1 MSTETATPQATARP
15 DADLLHLVTAYAAK
29 FPREA
34 AAGLDELE
42 AEQVVAALR
51 PMDPDHLVS
60 SWRHISSGQAAA
72 VAPMLDDEAVKLL
85 VTRID
90 RGDAARLLTH
100 FEPERRESIL
110 ADIGGSVR
118 SEIDDIL
125 AYPFGTAGHI
135 MQTSVIVLR
144 HSASVEAAIRLLRQ
158 TPDYQPVSILVTDD
172 EGRLTGRVQCKT
184 LLLADPAQQLDELTV
199 GVPAALSPMDP
210 QTTIAET
217 FAKLHIGELPVVGP
231 DGRPIGLVGNQAM
244 IEAVRADATSAAQTM
259 VGGSRDENALSTSL
273 FAVRKRQ
280 PWLQINLLTA
290 FLAASV
296 VGVFEDTIAQVT
308 ALAILLPVVA
318 GQSGNAGAQALAV
331 TMRGLALREIRVADW
346 VKVTRKEVQAGLLN
360 GVGIALTCGIGVLIW
375 SGNPGLMLVIV
386 VSMIISMVAAGTSGA
401 LVPIVLAKLKQDPA
415 VASSII
421 LTTVTDIVGFFSFL
435 GIATLMFS
443 MLV

>member
-1 MSTETATPQATARP
+1 MNATIARTAAP
-15 DADLLHLVTAYAAK
+15 DSDLLHLVGAYARS

-34 AAGLDELE
+34 AAGLDELDAEHVAE
-42 AEQVVAALR
+42 ALGTLPPESLVA
-51 PMDPDHLVS
+51 
-60 SWRHISSGQAAA
+60 SWRHISSGQASA
-72 VAPMLDDEAVKLL
+72 VAPLLDDGTVVLL
-85 VTRID
+85 VQHID
-90 RGDAARLLTH
+90 RGDAARLLAS
-100 FEPERRESIL
+100 FEKSRQEGILGGLSEGVRREIDEIL
-110 ADIGGSVR
+110 S
-118 SEIDDIL
+118 
-125 AYPFGTAGHI
+125 YPPGTAGNL
-135 MQTSVIVLR
+135 MQTGVIILR
-144 HSASVEAAIRLLRQ
+144 GSASVDSAIRLLRQ
-158 TPDYQPVSILVTDD
+158 TPDYAPVSILVTDD
-172 EGRLTGRVQCKT
+172 AGVLAGRVQCKA
-184 LLLADPAQQLDELTV
+184 LLLADPTQELSELAV

-217 FAKLHIGELPVVGP
+217 FEKLHIGELPVIGP

-244 IEAVRADATSAAQTM
+244 IEAVRADATATAQMM
-259 VGGSRDENALSTSL
+259 VGGGRDENALSTSL

-296 VGVFEDTIAQVT
+296 VGVFENTIAQVT

-346 VKVTRKEVQAGLLN
+346 VRVTRKEVQAGLMN
-360 GVGIALTCGIGVLIW
+360 GIGIAITCGVGVLIW
-375 SGNPGLMLVIV
+375 SGSPGLMLVIV
-386 VSMIISMVAAGTSGA
+386 ISMIISMVAAGTSGA
-401 LVPIVLAKLKQDPA
+401 LVPIILAKLKQDPA

-435 GIATLMFS
+435 GIATALFS

>member
-1 MSTETATPQATARP
+1 MNATVAENAAP
-15 DADLLHLVTAYAAK
+15 DSDLLYLVGAYARN

-42 AEQVVAALR
+42 AEQVAAALR
-51 PMDPDHLVS
+51 TLPQESLVA
-60 SWRHISSGQAAA
+60 SWRHISSGQATA
-72 VAPMLDDEAVKLL
+72 VAPLLDDGTLAML
-85 VTRID
+85 VQRID
-90 RGDAARLLTH
+90 RGDAARLLAPFGKERQETILGGLG
-100 FEPERRESIL
+100 EGIRREIDEIL
-110 ADIGGSVR
+110 T
-118 SEIDDIL
+118 
-125 AYPFGTAGHI
+125 YPPGTAGHL
-135 MQTSVIVLR
+135 MQTGVIILR
-144 HSASVEAAIRLLRQ
+144 SSASVDAAIRLLRQ
-158 TPDYQPVSILVTDD
+158 TPDYAPVSILVTDD
-172 EGRLTGRVQCKT
+172 AGVLAGRVQCKA
-184 LLLADPAQQLDELTV
+184 LLLADPAQELSELTV

-217 FAKLHIGELPVVGP
+217 FEKLHIGELPVIGP
-231 DGRPIGLVGNQAM
+231 DRRPIGLVGNQAM
-244 IEAVRADATSAAQTM
+244 IEAVRADATATAQTM
-259 VGGSRDENALSTSL
+259 VGGSRDENALSSSI

-296 VGVFEDTIAQVT
+296 VGVFENTIAQVT

-346 VKVTRKEVQAGLLN
+346 VRVTRKEVQAGLMN
-360 GVGIALTCGIGVLIW
+360 GIGIALTCGVGVLIW
-375 SGNPGLMLVIV
+375 SGSPGLMLVIV

-401 LVPIVLAKLKQDPA
+401 LVPIILAKLKQDPA

-435 GIATLMFS
+435 GIATALFS

>member
-1 MSTETATPQATARP
+1 MNATIAGNAAP
-15 DADLLHLVTAYAAK
+15 DSDLLHLVGAYVRN

-34 AAGLDELE
+34 AVGLDELD
-42 AEQVVAALR
+42 AEQVAAALGTL
-51 PMDPDHLVS
+51 PPESLIAG
-60 SWRHISSGQAAA
+60 WRHISSGQASA
-72 VAPMLDDEAVKLL
+72 VAPLLDDGTVALL
-85 VTRID
+85 VKHID
-90 RGDAARLLTH
+90 RGDAARLLAA
-100 FEPERRESIL
+100 FEKTRRERIL
-110 ADIGGSVR
+110 NGLGEGVR
-118 SEIDDIL
+118 REIDEIL
-125 AYPFGTAGHI
+125 SYPHGTAGNL
-135 MQTSVIVLR
+135 MQTGVIILR
-144 HSASVEAAIRLLRQ
+144 GSASVDAAIRLLRQ
-158 TPDYQPVSILVTDD
+158 TPDYAPVSILVTNDA
-172 EGRLTGRVQCKT
+172 GVLAGRVQCKA
-184 LLLADPAQQLDELTV
+184 LLLADPAQELSELTV

-217 FAKLHIGELPVVGP
+217 FEKLHIGELPVIGP

-244 IEAVRADATSAAQTM
+244 IEAVRADATATAQTM
-259 VGGSRDENALSTSL
+259 VGGGRDENALSTSI

-296 VGVFEDTIAQVT
+296 VGVFENTIAQVT

-346 VKVTRKEVQAGLLN
+346 VRVTRKEVQAGLIN
-360 GVGIALTCGIGVLIW
+360 GIGIAITCGIGVLIW
-375 SGNPGLMLVIV
+375 SGSPGLMLVIV
-386 VSMIISMVAAGTSGA
+386 ISMIISMVAAGTSGA
-401 LVPIVLAKLKQDPA
+401 LVPIILAKLKQDPA

-435 GIATLMFS
+435 GIATALFS